1 MPIQWT
7 SADIIKLAMI
17 QIAKMLEQGAY
28 KSTMLLQVHDEL
40 VFNILP
46 EEKQIL
52 QEKIPQIM
60 ENILSNAPI
69 SLKVD
74 GAIWKNWKET
84 K

>member
-1 MPIQWT
+1 
-7 SADIIKLAMI
+7 
-17 QIAKMLEQGAY
+17 
-28 KSTMLLQVHDEL
+28 
-40 VFNILP
+40 
-46 EEKQIL
+46 L

>member
-1 MPIQWT
+1 
-7 SADIIKLAMI
+7 MI

-74 GAIWKNWKET
+74 GAI
-84 K
+84 